1 MTLLVYYR
9 YLPHS
14 LNNHSILFWVILKE
28 NDAGKVSG
36 NGKGAGD
43 TSRDGKNNRKM
54 KDFPNVKERK
64 KKKRLRYF

>member
-1 MTLLVYYR
+1 MTLLVYYPS
-9 YLPHS
+9 LPHP
-14 LNNHSILFWVILKE
+14 LNNLALFWVILKE

-54 KDFPNVKERK
+54 KDFPNVKKK